1 MEPVEQLHT
10 PQLLKEYHSH
20 HPLSHIKAL
29 LIQRQNHSLPSHFP
43 SIQSWS
49 SAPTHTLISAS
60 PRPFHTP
67 FICLCL
73 TTLSTHPTSCLPPC
87 HPSLPSCRSRS
98 TLSPPQPSLLTPH
111 SHLRWQS
118 TSSPASLTS
127 MRPSALSPM
136 DSSQPSTTVR
146 SSTPYSLRAYRT
158 PTWPYRT
165 ASRTSNAR
173 LTIASTPHSAPSA
186 TRTMTGASPL
196 RSPSEEATT
205 PTPNG
210 SSCTTTDASTSSS
223 GRTSTKS
230 PTPLTY
236 SSAHLTQM
244 RSLHR
249 SLAGSA
255 TYSPVPPPLT
265 TPYVKQYLTSTT
277 GMLPPR
283 SSNTVATT
291 TTADASLMSSPRS
304 RLSSSS
310 STTPLQP
317 PVTDLKRH
325 EFLLSFLTSRDAPS
339 RSHTQDVELLTS
351 VAAAATLTMDQ
362 EIQTKREGD
371 VIASYRRFDVRAMN
385 GRKRKSP
392 GD

>member
-87 HPSLPSCRSRS
+87 HPSPPSCRSRS

-136 DSSQPSTTVR
+136 DSSQPSTTGR
-146 SSTPYSLRAYRT
+146 SFTPYSLSAYRT

-173 LTIASTPHSAPSA
+173 LTVASSSPSVPLGM
-186 TRTMTGASPL
+186 RTTMGESPL
-196 RSPSEEATT
+196 RSPSVRDTT
-205 PTPNG
+205 LMPSG
-210 SSCTTTDASTSSS
+210 SNSTMTAMSTSSLE
-223 GRTSTKS
+223 RTSMRS
-230 PTPLTY
+230 PTPQT
-236 SSAHLTQM
+236 SSSTHHTRM
-244 RSLHR
+244 RSLHH

-255 TYSPVPPPLT
+255 TYSPAPLPLT
-265 TPYVKQYLTSTT
+265 TPYTRQYLTLTIGTPLQRWSATA
-277 GMLPPR
+277 
-283 SSNTVATT
+283 ATT
-291 TTADASLMSSPRS
+291 TTADA
-304 RLSSSS
+304 
-310 STTPLQP
+310 
-317 PVTDLKRH
+317 
-325 EFLLSFLTSRDAPS
+325 
-339 RSHTQDVELLTS
+339 LLTS
-351 VAAAATLTMDQ
+351 SHSSSASSPSSTMPLQ
-362 EIQTKREGD
+362 LPI
-371 VIASYRRFDVRAMN
+371 
-385 GRKRKSP
+385 
-392 GD
+392 